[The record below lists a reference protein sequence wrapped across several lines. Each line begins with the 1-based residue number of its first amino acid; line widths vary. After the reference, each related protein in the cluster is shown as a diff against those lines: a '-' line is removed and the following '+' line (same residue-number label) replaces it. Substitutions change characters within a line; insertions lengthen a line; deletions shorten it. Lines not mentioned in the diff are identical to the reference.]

1 MFREKMTVSRLSS
14 LLGSGKLEIADETL
28 IAIDKSADYLLKKV
42 KESKATIYGV
52 NTGFGSLS
60 NIRIEES
67 DLEELQ
73 KNLILSHACGTGKR
87 VPEDIVRAMLCLKVW
102 NMLFGHSGVQ
112 KETVVRMIDLFNN
125 DILPVVYTQ
134 GSLGASGD

>member
-1 MFREKMTVSRLSS
+1 MTVSRLSS

-28 IAIDKSADYLLKKV
+28 IAIGKSADYLLKKV

-52 NTGFGSLS
+52 NTGFGSLA

-73 KNLILSHACGTGKR
+73 KNLIVPSWHCHSLIVVLSNALIS
-87 VPEDIVRAMLCLKVW
+87 VLLCLT
-102 NMLFGHSGVQ
+102 S
-112 KETVVRMIDLFNN
+112 E
-125 DILPVVYTQ
+125 
-134 GSLGASGD
+134 SLAPLSKMPI